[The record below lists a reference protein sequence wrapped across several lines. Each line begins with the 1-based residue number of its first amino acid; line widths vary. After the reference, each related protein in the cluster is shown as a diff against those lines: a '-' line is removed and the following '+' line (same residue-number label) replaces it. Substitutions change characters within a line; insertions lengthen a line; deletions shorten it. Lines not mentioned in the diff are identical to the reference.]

1 MKPPLKK
8 RILLM
13 LAAFAIQ
20 SIYTPT
26 SLLLEGGIEPKLP
39 WDVFPLQ
46 VVWVIPY
53 TLCYPLWAFSIA
65 WLIRKMDE
73 KLFRATIAG
82 SFFAFSLGGLIYI
95 LFPTYVVHPDIAGND
110 ILSKLLL
117 LLISLG
123 GDHDALPSAHVYL
136 SVILALFYGKWY
148 PKYRW
153 LWACIVIIIA
163 FSTLFTRQHYV
174 ADVIA
179 GMTTAW
185 LGYRFGWWWSN
196 RYTSQPGFLRR
207 SAPTRQG
214 DIS

>member
-1 MKPPLKK
+1 MRPPLKK

-39 WDVFPLQ
+39 WDIFPLQ
-46 VVWVIPY
+46 VIWVIPY

-65 WLIRKMDE
+65 WLIWKMDE
-73 KLFRATIAG
+73 KLFHATIAG
-82 SFFAFSLGGLIYI
+82 FFFTFSLGGLIYI
-95 LFPTYVVHPDIAGND
+95 LFPTYVVHPDIGGND

-136 SVILALFYGKWY
+136 SVLLALFYGKWY
-148 PKYRW
+148 PRYRW

-179 GMTTAW
+179 GITTAW
-185 LGYRFGWWWSN
+185 LGYLFGWWWSN

-207 SAPTRQG
+207 RAPTRQG

>member
-1 MKPPLKK
+1 MRPPLKK

-53 TLCYPLWAFSIA
+53 TLCYPLWACSIA

-73 KLFRATIAG
+73 RLFRATIAG
-82 SFFAFSLGGLIYI
+82 FFFTFSLGALIYI
-95 LFPTYVVHPDIAGND
+95 LFPTYVVHPAVAGDD

-117 LLISLG
+117 LLITMG
-123 GDHDALPSAHVYL
+123 GDHDALPSAHIYL

-179 GMTTAW
+179 GITTAW
-185 LGYRFGWWWSN
+185 LGYLFGWWWSN

-207 SAPTRQG
+207 RAPTRQG

>member
-8 RILLM
+8 RILLV
-13 LAAFAIQ
+13 LATFAIQ
-20 SIYTPT
+20 SLYTPT
-26 SLLLEGGIEPKLP
+26 SLLLEGGIEPKLA

-46 VVWVIPY
+46 VGWVIPY
-53 TLCYPLWAFSIA
+53 TLCYPLWVFSIA
-65 WLIRKMDE
+65 WFVWKMDE

-82 SFFAFSLGGLIYI
+82 FFFTFSLGGLIYI
-95 LFPTYVVHPDIAGND
+95 TFPTYVVHPLIPGKD

-117 LLISLG
+117 LLISMG

-153 LWACIVIIIA
+153 LWAAMVIIISL
-163 FSTLFTRQHYV
+163 STLFTKQHYV
-174 ADVIA
+174 ADVFA

-185 LGYRFGWWWSN
+185 LGYRFGLWWSN
-196 RYTSQPGFLRR
+196 RYANQPGFLQR
-207 SAPTRQG
+207 SERTSQE